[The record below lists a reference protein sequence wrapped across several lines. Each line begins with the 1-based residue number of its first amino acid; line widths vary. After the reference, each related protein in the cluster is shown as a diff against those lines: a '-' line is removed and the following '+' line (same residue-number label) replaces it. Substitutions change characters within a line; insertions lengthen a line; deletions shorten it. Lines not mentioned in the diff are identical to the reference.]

1 MLTNVIARE
10 SGRSAPALPGHQTR
24 PPQDGQRGTFD
35 DLADLS
41 GAAKQFC
48 AHHRSYDGDSDR
60 GWRLTVAM
68 IGRTNEA
75 ASALSGR

>member
-1 MLTNVIARE
+1 M
-10 SGRSAPALPGHQTR
+10 SSPAKAGD
-24 PPQDGQRGTFD
+24 PPRRCQDIKLVRRRTASEEPSMA
-35 DLADLS
+35 LADLS

-60 GWRLTVAM
+60 GWRLTAAM